1 MMKKV
6 LKTQPLHENGKI
18 NTIVSS
24 ILAIG
29 MYITFGL
36 YFVGI
41 IIFFVQGGSIPKTSL
56 QYFHNWHQLI
66 KGIYY
71 LTPEPFFYLGT
82 IVLILTPVSYIAAAI
97 FVFLWERNYRFVVVT
112 IIIASVIALSI
123 LIGSVFPMR
132 L

>member
-1 MMKKV
+1 MMKKI
-6 LKTQPLHENGKI
+6 LKTQLLHESSKV
-18 NTIVSS
+18 NTIVLSV
-24 ILAIG
+24 LAIG
-29 MYITFGL
+29 MYITFGF

-41 IIFFVQGGSIPKTSL
+41 IIFFVRGGSIPKISL
-56 QYFHNWHQLI
+56 QYFHNLHQLI
-66 KGIYY
+66 TAIYY

-82 IVLILTPVSYIAAAI
+82 IVLILTPVSYIVAAI
-97 FVFLWERNYRFVVVT
+97 FVFLWEHNYRFVIVT